1 MRNMI
6 FLFMI
11 IMTGMKDMID
21 MIVKTGMEERGEKEV
36 EDRITELKMKTK
48 DNISNTIKTTN
59 IMKIN
64 KKEDK
69 SQKIKDLIKMKLLQ
83 VRKISLD

>member
-1 MRNMI
+1 
-6 FLFMI
+6 MI

-21 MIVKTGMEERGEKEV
+21 MIVKTGMEREEKEV
-36 EDRITELKMKTK
+36 QDRTTELKMKTK
-48 DNISNTIKTTN
+48 DNISNTIKTIN
-59 IMKIN
+59 ITKIN

-69 SQKIKDLIKMKLLQ
+69 SQKIKDRIKMKLLQ

>member
-69 SQKIKDLIKMKLLQ
+69 SQKIKDRIKMKLLQ

>member
-1 MRNMI
+1 
-6 FLFMI
+6 
-11 IMTGMKDMID
+11 MTGMKDMID
-21 MIVKTGMEERGEKEV
+21 MIVKTGMEREEKEV
-36 EDRITELKMKTK
+36 QDRTTELKMKTK

-69 SQKIKDLIKMKLLQ
+69 SQKIKDRIKMKLLQ

>member
-1 MRNMI
+1 
-6 FLFMI
+6 
-11 IMTGMKDMID
+11 MKDMID
-21 MIVKTGMEERGEKEV
+21 MIVKTDMEEREEKEV

-59 IMKIN
+59 ITKIN

-69 SQKIKDLIKMKLLQ
+69 SQKIKEQIKMKLLQ

>member
-1 MRNMI
+1 
-6 FLFMI
+6 
-11 IMTGMKDMID
+11 MKDMID

-59 IMKIN
+59 ITKIN

-69 SQKIKDLIKMKLLQ
+69 SQKIKEQIKMKLLQ

>member
-1 MRNMI
+1 
-6 FLFMI
+6 
-11 IMTGMKDMID
+11 MKDMID

-69 SQKIKDLIKMKLLQ
+69 SQKIKDRIKMKLLQ

>member
-1 MRNMI
+1 
-6 FLFMI
+6 MI

-69 SQKIKDLIKMKLLQ
+69 SQKIKDRIKMKLLQ

>member
-1 MRNMI
+1 MI

-69 SQKIKDLIKMKLLQ
+69 SQKIKDRIKMKLLQ

>member
-1 MRNMI
+1 
-6 FLFMI
+6 
-11 IMTGMKDMID
+11 MKDMID

-59 IMKIN
+59 ITKIN

-69 SQKIKDLIKMKLLQ
+69 SQKIKDRIKMKLLQ